1 MSLKVKITRMT
12 ALRGIHN
19 TAQFRRLLEAALPL
33 AGLDTAADGL
43 VSFVLVTPA
52 RMARLNAMH
61 LHHEGTTDVI
71 TYDWRGQT
79 TFGPAEDETPLAEI
93 FICPQVAREYARRLG
108 TTASHELLL
117 YAVHGLL
124 HLAGEDDLDEASRR
138 SMRAAEARVLSALE
152 PLMPPSPDFL
162 TEE

>member
-12 ALRGIHN
+12 AVTGVHNLLQLRL
-19 TAQFRRLLEAALPL
+19 ALDAALPL
-33 AGLDTAADGL
+33 AGLDTTEDGL
-43 VSFVLVTPA
+43 IDFVLVTPF
-52 RMARLNAMH
+52 RMSRLNALH

-71 TYDWRGQT
+71 TYDWRGQAAL
-79 TFGPAEDETPLAEI
+79 GPAAGETPLAEI
-93 FICPQVAREYARRLG
+93 FICPQVAREYARQLG

-138 SMRAAEARVLSALE
+138 SMRAAESRVMSALE
-152 PLMPPSPDFL
+152 ARLGPMPDFL
-162 TEE
+162 TEK